1 MIRFVLYHA
10 MITASYRQQRDLIG
24 SGGIT
29 GVRSDIWWWSTGSVT
44 HLYVNKLGFVGCM
57 CFNEIKQKQM
67 KTRLWIM

>member
-44 HLYVNKLGFVGCM
+44 HLYVNKLGFVGM
-57 CFNEIKQKQM
+57 
-67 KTRLWIM
+67 